1 MILISRISH
10 QNLNSILKIRNGHD
24 GDGGILCKE
33 CEDKENIYKSR
44 YIQDTSYIKYKYIYQ
59 PVTL

>member
-1 MILISRISH
+1 M
-10 QNLNSILKIRNGHD
+10 KIRNGHD